1 MFLGIKYEPLLDPSP
16 PPPLVIIIS
25 EWGPGVDTVTE
36 TRLVLSSL
44 KYVERPLISISYLLY
59 QILGVIVKLS
69 DLDPIQT
76 KLSVTE

>member
-1 MFLGIKYEPLLDPSP
+1 MFLGIKYEPLLDPS

>member
-1 MFLGIKYEPLLDPSP
+1 MNLCWTPPP

-25 EWGPGVDTVTE
+25 EWGPGVDTITE

-44 KYVERPLISISYLLY
+44 KYVVRPLISISYLLY

>member
-1 MFLGIKYEPLLDPSP
+1 MNLCWTPPP

-36 TRLVLSSL
+36 TRLVLLPL
-44 KYVERPLISISYLLY
+44 KYVVRPLISISYLLY

>member
-1 MFLGIKYEPLLDPSP
+1 MNLCWTPP